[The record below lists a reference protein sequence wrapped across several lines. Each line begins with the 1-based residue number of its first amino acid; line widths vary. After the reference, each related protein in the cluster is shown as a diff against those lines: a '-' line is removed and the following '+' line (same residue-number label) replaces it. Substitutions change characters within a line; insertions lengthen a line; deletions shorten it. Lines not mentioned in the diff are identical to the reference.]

1 MSAGAPGTES
11 KNTLCATLPKENVTE
26 PPGTMFAGEGLK
38 AMSGVAATVTPI
50 TGGPDV
56 DDDPVEYAL
65 PQAAR
70 SARQGE
76 AKRRRIT

>member
-11 KNTLCATLPKENVTE
+11 KNTLCATLPKANVTE

-38 AMSGVAATVTPI
+38 AMSGVAATVTAMA
-50 TGGPDV
+50 GGPDAE
-56 DDDPVEYAL
+56 DDPVEEAL

-70 SARQGE
+70 SARQVE
-76 AKRRRIT
+76 AKTRRIM